1 MSWVDYGRHLKVGE
15 GEGRGV
21 VGEAGDMWLGAL
33 GVCPPRGP
41 EAGQEVSEVEGPAL
55 RRCRPP
61 EEAGLDPN

>member
-1 MSWVDYGRHLKVGE
+1 M
-15 GEGRGV
+15 
-21 VGEAGDMWLGAL
+21 GEAGDMWLGAL

-41 EAGQEVSEVEGPAL
+41 EAGQDVSEVEGPAL